1 MALHALLHL
10 AEADDVVTSE
20 ELGPMMDLNPVVL
33 RRTLAGL
40 RAAGIVRAEKGHRG
54 GWALARTLDEIKLS
68 DVYEA
73 LGTPALFSIGH
84 RMESPG
90 CLVEQAVNRALGKAL
105 DAAEALLLERLGDVS
120 MAEIARD
127 VRRSDRHKHFKKGH
141 KSHV

>member
-1 MALHALLHL
+1 M
-10 AEADDVVTSE
+10 TSE
-20 ELGPMMDLNPVVL
+20 QLGPMMVLNPVVL

-40 RAAGIVRAEKGHRG
+40 RAAGIVRAEQGHRG
-54 GWALARTLDEIKLS
+54 GWALARTLDEIKVG

-105 DAAEALLLERLGDVS
+105 DDAEALLLERLGDVT

-127 VRRSDRHKHFKKGH
+127 V
-141 KSHV
+141 